1 VPRPENLATYFC
13 SGTLV
18 VHAPLSTLTLHRPR
32 TLKAALQ
39 LMQRETLTPIA
50 GCTDVYVGL
59 HFGTLADR
67 RFLNLWGLDEL
78 RGIRHERGKMW
89 LGALTTYTDIIESPV
104 VRRLVPML
112 VAASRE
118 IGGAQIQNRGTIG
131 GNIANA
137 SPAGDT
143 LPVLAAA
150 HAQVVLRSVG
160 GERRVPFN
168 EFYTGYRASVM
179 RPDELIVAVEIP
191 AIVGT
196 QWWRKVGT
204 RRAQAIS
211 KIMMAGVRGA
221 EVRIGIGSVAPTVI
235 HAKKTAAV
243 LTQGGSIAEAQA
255 ALASEIHPIDDVR
268 STGDYRRRV
277 ALNLLA
283 RFWSETA

>member
-1 VPRPENLATYFC
+1 
-13 SGTLV
+13 
-18 VHAPLSTLTLHRPR
+18 
-32 TLKAALQ
+32 LKAALQ
-39 LMQRETLTPIA
+39 LMRREALTPIA

-67 RFLNLWGLDEL
+67 RFLDLWGLDEL
-78 RGIRHERGKMW
+78 RGIRLERGGMW
-89 LGALTTYTDIIESPV
+89 LGALTTFTDIIESPLV
-104 VRRLVPML
+104 KRRVPML

-118 IGGAQIQNRGTIG
+118 VGGAQIQNRGTIG

-143 LPVLAAA
+143 LPVFAAA
-150 HAQVVLRSVG
+150 NARVVLQSA
-160 GERRVPFN
+160 GEVRRVAFN
-168 EFYTGYRASVM
+168 EFYTGYRASVR
-179 RPDELIVAVEIP
+179 RPDELITGIEIP
-191 AIVGT
+191 SIAGT

-211 KIMMAGVRGA
+211 KIMMAGVRGP

-235 HAKKTAAV
+235 SAQKSANV
-243 LTQGGSIAEAQA
+243 LSEGGSIGEAQA

-268 STGDYRRRV
+268 STGEYRRSV